1 MTGAEQFIAAGNEW
15 NNYGGDRDSEVQ
27 IRAIHARSNVVCVY
41 FKDES
46 GIVISKDLNN
56 ENSPIAL
63 KVEVMS

>member
-41 FKDES
+41 FEDGS
-46 GIVISKDLNN
+46 GIVISKNLDADN
-56 ENSPIAL
+56 PIRL